1 MEVSFWNNL
10 EHIGT
15 IWNILERFTHWK
27 YVSFYDKEEFD
38 FWDNQFRKGLS
49 STEAYQDKI
58 HDRSINQIGRQ
69 KAKSGLYKDSR
80 EACYPYR
87 VDGINERY

>member
-1 MEVSFWNNL
+1 MERFGTFWNIL
-10 EHIGT
+10 GHIGT
-15 IWNILERFTHWK
+15 FPLLEI
-27 YVSFYDKEEFD
+27 
-38 FWDNQFRKGLS
+38 RKGLS
-49 STEAYQDKI
+49 SAEAYQDKL

-87 VDGINERY
+87 VDGINEKY